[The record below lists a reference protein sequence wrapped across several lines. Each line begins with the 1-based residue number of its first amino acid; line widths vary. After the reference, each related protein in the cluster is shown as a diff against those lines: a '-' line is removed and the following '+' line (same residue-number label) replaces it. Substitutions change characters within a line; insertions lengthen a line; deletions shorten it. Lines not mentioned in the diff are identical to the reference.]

1 MRFGQFDERR
11 RTINDAHDSDGRVLA
26 RQLFEAAAKHWINR
40 ENRDGDHECL
50 GLLQW
55 PRRHY
60 FTGRSPMT
68 TLSATGV
75 PPRIKLR
82 STVRPTL
89 SGPSK
94 RMISR
99 TRSIGWPYQAVTIS
113 PTSIPARAEGPSG
126 SRFTTRTPRPLSKDC
141 PPFDAGL
148 RFTGWRLAPR

>member
-1 MRFGQFDERR
+1 MRFGQFEERR
-11 RTINDAHDSDGRVLA
+11 RTVNDARDSDGRVLT
-26 RQLFEAAAKHWINR
+26 RQLFEAAAQHWINR

-55 PRRHY
+55 PTRHY

-89 SGPSK
+89 SEPSK
-94 RMISR
+94 RTTSR
-99 TRSIGWPYQAVTIS
+99 TRVIGFPSQALTIS

-126 SRFTTRTPRPLSKDC
+126 SRPTTRTPRPPPKDC
-141 PPFDAGL
+141 DPFDAGS
-148 RFTGWRLAPR
+148 RFTGWRLPPR